1 MAQHNARGILSMANK
16 GPNTNGSQFFLTY
29 AKQTHLNNVYPV
41 FGRYVGVDTPR
52 SRHARHGNVYAHT
65 NADCRLIDGM
75 DTLDAIEK
83 VPVKGKKNRP
93 VTDIV
98 IKSITIHAN
107 PIADKK

>member
-1 MAQHNARGILSMANK
+1 M
-16 GPNTNGSQFFLTY
+16 
-29 AKQTHLNNVYPV
+29 
-41 FGRYVGVDTPR
+41 
-52 SRHARHGNVYAHT
+52 
-65 NADCRLIDGM
+65 IDGT

-83 VPVKGKKNRP
+83 VPVKGKKHRP